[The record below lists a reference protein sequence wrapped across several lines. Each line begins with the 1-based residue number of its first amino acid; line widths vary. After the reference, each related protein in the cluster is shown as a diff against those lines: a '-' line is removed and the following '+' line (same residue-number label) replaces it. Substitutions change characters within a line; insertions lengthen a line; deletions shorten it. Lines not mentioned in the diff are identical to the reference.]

1 MSEPVAIGPV
11 QQAYRNLE
19 EFRDVRASPQWQR
32 MAGLM
37 RDEMAKL
44 TQQVMESDLTPEQRD
59 QRIAAYRAIKNFATM
74 PEQQIQ
80 TIEAYTKEHFKA
92 NANDDAPP

>member
-1 MSEPVAIGPV
+1 MSEPAVIGPV

-19 EFRDVRASPQWQR
+19 EFRDIHASPEWQR

-44 TQQVMESDLTPEQRD
+44 TQQVMDSDLTPEQRD
-59 QRIAAYRAIKNFATM
+59 RHIAAYRTLKNFATM

-92 NANDDAPP
+92 NADDDAPP